1 MDFCGVVTYD
11 FLNNHRRHSRFME
24 KSGSRIAEA
33 VEGKGVFVP
42 GFVLGCAVF
51 LLIPFARKAGVS
63 FDEAAREEDF
73 SEFHGKGR
81 GFSRMLVFTGR

>member
-1 MDFCGVVTYD
+1 M
-11 FLNNHRRHSRFME
+11 
-24 KSGSRIAEA
+24 
-33 VEGKGVFVP
+33 P

-51 LLIPFARKAGVS
+51 FSVSFARKAGVS
-63 FDEAAREEDF
+63 FDEAGCEEDF